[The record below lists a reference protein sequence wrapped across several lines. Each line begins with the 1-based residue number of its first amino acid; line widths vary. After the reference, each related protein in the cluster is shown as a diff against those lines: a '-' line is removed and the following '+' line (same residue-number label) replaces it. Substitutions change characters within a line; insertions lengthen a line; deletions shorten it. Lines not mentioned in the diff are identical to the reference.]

1 MIMQRKISKQKA
13 IKAVE
18 TLLHYIGED
27 PTRDGLKDTPKRVIE
42 AFAEWFSGYESDPV
56 AELSRVFEDTGGY
69 KDMVLL
75 RDIKFFSHC
84 EHHIAPIVGTAH
96 VAYYPTERVVGI
108 SKLARVVEIFAKRLQ
123 TQEYMTHQIGHT
135 IEQTLKTNGV
145 AVIIEAEHF
154 CMSTRGVLKPGV
166 CTITRY
172 FSGKFNDVVNQQAL
186 EQLIK

>member
-1 MIMQRKISKQKA
+1 MKKKISRQKA
-13 IKAVE
+13 INAVE
-18 TLLHYIGED
+18 TLLQYIGED
-27 PTRDGLKDTPKRVIE
+27 PSRDGLKDTPKRVVE
-42 AFAEWFSGYESDPV
+42 AFGEWFRGYNEDPIK
-56 AELSRVFEDTGGY
+56 ELSRVFEDTGGY
-69 KDMVLL
+69 QDMVIL

-96 VAYYPTERVVGI
+96 VAYYPTKRVVGI
-108 SKLARVVEIFAKRLQ
+108 SKLARVVEIYAKRLQ

-135 IEQTLKTNGV
+135 IEQTLDTNGV

-172 FSGKFNDVVNQQAL
+172 FSGKFSEIANQQAF
-186 EQLIK
+186 EQMIKS